1 MRGKKRSKK
10 RRGLGYLLVR
20 ILLIAALAAQTVT
33 PALALPNHAALQ
45 MEKSVVREL
54 GTIDVPDDRQTDSDA
69 ADMYGEETNST
80 DAQEETAAILPVA
93 IDEECFPDDIFR
105 SIIATQHDA
114 DQDGILSVEEIR
126 NTITLDVAKQGIRSL
141 KGVEVFVNLQSLNC
155 ADNQLS
161 SLNLDGL
168 TNLQDLYCEGNCIQ
182 IELDENDQ
190 FDLKMLQDFVPEKA
204 WDFSIGT
211 VSEENILMLDEARQD
226 DSITYYYSHGGTG
239 KEDLEPFVTFT
250 LMLPVKETEESAENA
265 GDAKK
270 AEITKAPVITKAAIT
285 PAPAKAVQPKAQIT
299 SLKYIKSGTAEV
311 KIKKIKAVSG
321 YEIKFATNSK
331 FTKNVR
337 IKTTS
342 ATTATVTSLLK
353 GKYYVKVR
361 AFTKDSSGNKKY
373 YPYGSVKKLQMRKG
387 LALVEPTAASAR
399 IASCKI
405 ISGGKVQVES
415 KLDHVLKSADSKY
428 YLFALNSYQNSIPA
442 SQKPLKSVYKTK
454 NLTFTTALNAGKPN
468 SVLQSK
474 FVVAVKV
481 SGGKYKVVS
490 KARYITNP
498 GAIAKYK
505 KAYPSVKSKK
515 GLQVNTQ
522 MPADTKSLGVK
533 HATINMPLELIIAKQ
548 QEIQSGEV
556 VSYNYNGKT
565 YYFSRIIYDF
575 DNQVRDLCSKG
586 IIVSSILLMRYNQ
599 ELVNLIAP
607 KGRTAGHGT
616 YALNVETQAARQQW
630 EATFSFLAERYSK
643 SKSMRICNWILSN
656 EIDNHDSGNYAGN
669 VSFAKYV
676 AIYTD
681 SFRML
686 STAVHSIYSKARV
699 FISLDHLWNIQTA
712 ANYKAKSVLDQFAKK
727 LKKEGNIPWHIAYHA
742 YPSPLTSP
750 SFWANMNGQ
759 INSKLTS
766 AVINMGNLNILTDY
780 VKKQYGSS
788 HRIILSEQGFTSVAN
803 KKKDEKMQSAA
814 IAYAYYIAEFND
826 MIDSFILHR
835 HVDHREEMRQGL
847 HLGLWANSTSQYEY
861 PSRKKNAWTVFKYMD
876 TPVSTSKTNFAKA
889 KIGITSW
896 KAAVPGFDANK
907 FNKM

>member
-1 MRGKKRSKK
+1 MRSKK
-10 RRGLGYLLVR
+10 RRKPGYLLVK
-20 ILLIAALAAQTVT
+20 ILLIAALLAQTVT
-33 PALALPNHAALQ
+33 PAFASPDHAVSQ
-45 MEKSVVREL
+45 VEKSAIQEL
-54 GTIDVPDDRQTDSDA
+54 VSTDVPGGEQTDSDA
-69 ADMYGEETNST
+69 ADMDGEETNST
-80 DAQEETAAILPVA
+80 KAEEETAAILPVV
-93 IDEECFPDDIFR
+93 IDEVCFPDDIFR
-105 SIIATQHDA
+105 SIIATQYDA
-114 DQDGILSVEEIR
+114 DQDEILSVEEIQ
-126 NTITLDVAKQGIRSL
+126 NTITLDVAKQGIKSL
-141 KGVEVFVNLQSLNC
+141 KGVEIFVNLQSLNC

-161 SLNLDGL
+161 GLNLDGL
-168 TNLQDLYCEGNCIQ
+168 TNLQELYCEGNCIR
-182 IELDENDQ
+182 IELDEDNQ
-190 FDLKMLQDFVPEKA
+190 FDLTMLQDFVPEKA
-204 WDFSIGT
+204 WDFSAGT
-211 VSEENILMLDEARQD
+211 VSEENMLMLDESYQD

-250 LMLPVKETEESAENA
+250 LLLPVKETQEPVDNA
-265 GDAKK
+265 GN
-270 AEITKAPVITKAAIT
+270 AEITKAAVI
-285 PAPAKAVQPKAQIT
+285 PAPAKATQPKAQIT

-331 FTKNVR
+331 FTKSVR

-353 GKYYVKVR
+353 GKYYVKAR
-361 AFTKDSSGNKKY
+361 AFVKDSKGNKKY
-373 YPYGSVKKLQMRKG
+373 YPYGSAKILQMKKG
-387 LALVEPTAASAR
+387 LVLVEPTATSAR
-399 IASCKI
+399 IDSCKI
-405 ISGGKVQVES
+405 ITGGKVQVES
-415 KLDHVLKSADSKY
+415 KLDNVLKSADDKY

-442 SQKPLKSVYKTK
+442 SRKPLKSVYKTK
-454 NLTFTTALNAGKPN
+454 HLTFTAALNAGKSN

-498 GAIAKYK
+498 AAIAKYK
-505 KAYPSVKSKK
+505 QAYPSVKSKK
-515 GLQVNTQ
+515 GLQINTQ

-548 QEIQSGEV
+548 GEIRSGAV

-565 YYFSRIIYDF
+565 YYFSSIIYDF
-575 DNQVRDLCSKG
+575 DDQVRNLCSKG

-607 KGRTAGHGT
+607 KGRTAGHET

-643 SKSMRICNWILSN
+643 SKSMRICNWVLSN

-669 VSFAKYV
+669 VSFSKYV

-727 LKKEGNIPWHIAYHA
+727 LKEEGNIPWHIAYHA

-750 SFWANMNGQ
+750 CFWANMNGQ

-766 AVINMGNLNILTDY
+766 AVINMGNLNVLTDY

-803 KKKDEKMQSAA
+803 KKTDEKMQSAA
-814 IAYAYYIAEFND
+814 IVYAYYIAEFND

-835 HVDHREEMRQGL
+835 HVDHREEMSQGL
-847 HLGLWANSTSQYEY
+847 YLGLWVNNTSQYEY
-861 PSRKKNAWTVFKYMD
+861 PSRKKDAWAIFKYMD

-889 KIGITSW
+889 KIGILSW
-896 KAAVPGFDANK
+896 KAVVPGFDANK